1 MSFYRLTETFAR
13 NGKRLKLVEN
23 KGKRNRLA
31 YSPGF
36 Y

>member
-13 NGKRLKLVEN
+13 NRKRLKFVEN